1 MKIRL
6 TNVIIGIL
14 IIASSNV
21 FQFAKA
27 GVIDS
32 ESVLLDEAGASLLE
46 GWLGKGDLDWNSIWY
61 GSSGATSL
69 DWHASVDGVQNTV
82 SIYNITY
89 LGIDY
94 LVGGYNEKA
103 WDTVS
108 NNVYADGEPDNNF
121 LFNLTTNKYFQ
132 TETPQDGCDNFQTI
146 NRSEFFASF
155 GCGYDLHG
163 GRNLIDN
170 PNRFEIDP
178 ITGEIGE
185 YNGAYSSSGGGS
197 YLEDGNIFN
206 GLTVTANEDLRVNAL
221 ETFTFDNA
229 QIVPPTSASA
239 PSTIAL
245 FALGFLGL
253 IACRFKK

>member
-21 FQFAKA
+21 FQVAKA

-32 ESVLLDEAGASLLE
+32 ESVLLDEAGATLLE

-82 SIYNITY
+82 SIYHMTY

-132 TETPQDGCDNFQTI
+132 TETPQDGCDDFQTI
-146 NRSEFFASF
+146 NRSDFFATF
-155 GCGYDLHG
+155 GCGFDLYG
-163 GRNLIDN
+163 GRNFIDN
-170 PNRFEIDP
+170 PIRSEIDP
-178 ITGEIGE
+178 ITGAFE
-185 YNGAYSSSGGGS
+185 YNGGYSSAGGGS

-206 GLTVTANEDLRVNAL
+206 GGGTANQRVNAL
-221 ETFTFDNA
+221 ETFTFNTA
-229 QIVPPTSASA
+229 QFVPPTTVSA
-239 PSTIAL
+239 PSTFTIL
-245 FALGFLGL
+245 ALGFLGL
-253 IACRFKK
+253 AARRFKN